1 MTPSR
6 GTKQNGST
14 YFELHTVLALLAL
27 LAGLIVVPSY
37 RAFGAAR
44 AAHEAVLTLA
54 QDLELLERTAQ
65 NGSFFEGSSLVV
77 NSADPLSYTCY
88 RGRPSSVDPRS
99 KLAGIIVDRRF
110 EGVRLVGG
118 PIDTSTPLL
127 FASNGSAQYFAN
139 GTIATQHQVIAFAL
153 TPSAAPSRLA
163 QVLLNLYTGAI
174 STP

>member
-1 MTPSR
+1 MTRSHER
-6 GTKQNGST
+6 SQCGST
-14 YFELHTVLALLAL
+14 YFELLAVLALLAL
-27 LAGLIVVPSY
+27 LAGLAVVPSY
-37 RAFGAAR
+37 RAFAAAR
-44 AAHEAVLTLA
+44 SAHEAALTLA
-54 QDLELLERTAQ
+54 QDLQLLERTAQ
-65 NGSFFEGSSLVV
+65 NGSFFEGSSLIV

-99 KLAGIIVDRRF
+99 KLAGIIVERRF
-110 EGVRLVGG
+110 EGVRLIGG

-127 FASNGSAQYFAN
+127 FASNGSAQYLAN

-153 TPSAAPSRLA
+153 TPSADPSRLA